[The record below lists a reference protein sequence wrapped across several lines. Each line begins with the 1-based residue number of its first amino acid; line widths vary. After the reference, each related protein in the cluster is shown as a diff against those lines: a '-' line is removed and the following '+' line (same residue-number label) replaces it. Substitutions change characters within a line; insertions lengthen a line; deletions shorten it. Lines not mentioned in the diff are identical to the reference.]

1 MKRKIS
7 LLLCILMV
15 SLCFVG
21 CSEKK
26 QGIDV
31 EDKQMME
38 MSADWIISLLTAE
51 ENKEL
56 LDSIKEFSEFQL
68 QYYMI
73 QVPIAAEEMPSMIEA
88 WETATQECGEY
99 VTNDEYVYETK
110 NDGYVVTTNVEFE
123 DRNATVQFTYDEDC
137 KLESLDV
144 SAKYQMNEILTKAGL
159 NTVLGMGTVFAVLI
173 FLAFLISL
181 MKYIPNLL
189 ELLKDSGKEDV
200 FDDIDDAGAEDEDIE
215 LENVA
220 VADVSQASD
229 DLELVAVITA
239 AIAAQRGTSSD
250 GFVVRSIRRRP
261 SNLW

>member
-1 MKRKIS
+1 
-7 LLLCILMV
+7 MV

-181 MKYIPNLL
+181 MKYIPKLL
-189 ELLKDSGKEDV
+189 ELFEEKEV
-200 FDDIDDAGAEDEDIE
+200 NNESVSVET
-215 LENVA
+215 VVS
-220 VADVSQASD
+220 VADTTEVELTD

-239 AIAAQRGTSSD
+239 AIAAQSGTSSD

-261 SNLW
+261 SNIW